1 MLKKIIFG
9 IVIGLLVSMTA
20 TGLIYAGNNYAVNNG
35 NNKQELNKEETTDTD
50 EDLQDEVN
58 EDPNV
63 FHITASCNHGGSILP
78 KGNQSVIKG
87 EDSTPFIITVNIG
100 YKLEWLRV
108 DNTKFTEITDYDTD
122 GDNTIDYTFTAV
134 EKNHTIHAHFKKV
147 KQPKK

>member
-20 TGLIYAGNNYAVNNG
+20 TGLIYAGTKNAVNKG

-50 EDLQDEVN
+50 EDLQDVVN
-58 EDPNV
+58 EEPNV
-63 FHITASCNHGGSILP
+63 FHITASCNHGGSISP

-87 EDSTPFIITVNIG
+87 EDSTPFIITVNSG

-108 DNTKFTEITDYDTD
+108 DNVKITNYDAAKEYIFAD
-122 GDNTIDYTFTAV
+122 V
-134 EKNHTIHAHFKKV
+134 EKNHTIQAHFKKV
-147 KQPKK
+147 KQPKQ